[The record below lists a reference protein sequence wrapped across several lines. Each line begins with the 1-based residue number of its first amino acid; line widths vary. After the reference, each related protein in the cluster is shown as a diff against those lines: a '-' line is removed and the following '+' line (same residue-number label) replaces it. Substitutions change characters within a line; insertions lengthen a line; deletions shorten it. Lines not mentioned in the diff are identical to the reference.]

1 VCPELEVVMPELS
14 ATELGLPRRHVLSD
28 EVHERIKAMLMDHVI
43 APGARISIDGLARQ
57 LGVSPTPVREA
68 LARLESEQLAVK
80 SPLKGYR
87 ATELLTL
94 QEFDDLFQ
102 FRRLIEPWAARNAA
116 QRIDDEGRRALRAEL
131 CSVTPPK
138 KATYGSYKALT
149 AHDSRFH
156 SMVARLSGSEQ
167 VRVALERTHCH
178 LHIFRLY
185 YTRETGPD
193 TLAEHRAIA
202 DAIIA
207 GDAEAAE
214 AAMVSHIE
222 TAMLQRLRQVYD
234 QD

>member
-28 EVHERIKAMLMDHVI
+28 EVHERIKAMLMDHAI

-138 KATYGSYKALT
+138 NATYGSYKALT

-207 GDAEAAE
+207 GDGEAAE
-214 AAMVSHIE
+214 AAMLSHLE
-222 TAMLQRLRQVYD
+222 AAMVQRLRPVYD

>member
-1 VCPELEVVMPELS
+1 MPELS

-28 EVHERIKAMLMDHVI
+28 EVHERIKAMLMDHAI

-178 LHIFRLY
+178 LHIFRLHWD
-185 YTRETGPD
+185 RSFGPQ
-193 TLAEHRAIA
+193 TLAEHRRIAKAIA
-202 DAIIA
+202 QRLP
-207 GDAEAAE
+207 EESE
-214 AAMVSHIE
+214 AAMVDHLE
-222 TAMLQRLRQVYD
+222 AGLHGRLMGVYD
-234 QD
+234 PD

>member
-1 VCPELEVVMPELS
+1 MPELA
-14 ATELGLPRRHVLSD
+14 ATEPELPRRHVLSD
-28 EVHERIKAMLMDHVI
+28 EVYERIKAMVMDHVI

-57 LGVSPTPVREA
+57 LNVSPTPVREA
-68 LARLESEQLAVK
+68 LARLESDQLAVK

-94 QEFDDLFQ
+94 EEFEDLFE

-116 QRIDDEGRRALRAEL
+116 RRIDDEGRQALRAEVG
-131 CSVTPPK
+131 SVTAPQLT
-138 KATYGSYKALT
+138 TYDSYKALT
-149 AHDSRFH
+149 AHDLRFH

-178 LHIFRLY
+178 LHIFRLF
-185 YTRETGPD
+185 YTRETGSD
-193 TLAEHRAIA
+193 ALAEHRAVA

-207 GDAEAAE
+207 GDGEAAE
-214 AAMVSHIE
+214 AAMTSHLE
-222 TAMLQRLRQVYD
+222 AAMVQRVRPVYG